1 MYKVAMDYPFSIT
14 KDVVTIMQFC
24 LRQEIYIYYIHL
36 ITMYY
41 VLCIMYIS
49 YCK

>member
-24 LRQEIYIYYIHL
+24 LRQEIYTSYFNVLYK
-36 ITMYY
+36 MYT
-41 VLCIMYIS
+41 VHIIL
-49 YCK
+49 

>member
-24 LRQEIYIYYIHL
+24 FRQEIYTSYF
-36 ITMYY
+36 Y
-41 VLCIMYIS
+41 VLCIMYIVHIIL
-49 YCK
+49 